1 MARMNARQ
9 KHGSCGVAAA
19 SRDFGVHCYITLVFV
34 PATGC
39 VRRQKDRDLGSPSRP
54 TKLQSM
60 EDFPYEDL
68 SGAIEST
75 DHHVPSIK
83 KHLLQSPVRKIKK
96 RRLSLPAVR
105 L

>member
-1 MARMNARQ
+1 MILVEWWLHLVTLARTVTSHWFLCLQLGAL
-9 KHGSCGVAAA
+9 VAKRIQCNHAGGL
-19 SRDFGVHCYITLVFV
+19 D
-34 PATGC
+34 
-39 VRRQKDRDLGSPSRP
+39 SPSRP
-54 TKLQSM
+54 TKLHSM

-105 L
+105 P

>member
-1 MARMNARQ
+1 MILVEWRLHLVTLACSVTSHWFLCLQLGAL
-9 KHGSCGVAAA
+9 VAKRIQCHDA
-19 SRDFGVHCYITLVFV
+19 G
-34 PATGC
+34 
-39 VRRQKDRDLGSPSRP
+39 LGSPSRP
-54 TKLQSM
+54 TKLHSM

-105 L
+105 P